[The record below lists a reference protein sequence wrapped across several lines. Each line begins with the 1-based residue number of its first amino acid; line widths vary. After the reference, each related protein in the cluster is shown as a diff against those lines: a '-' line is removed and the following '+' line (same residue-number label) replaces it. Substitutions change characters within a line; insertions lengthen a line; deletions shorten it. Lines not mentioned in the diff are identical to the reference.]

1 MLILMF
7 FLTPSLASQE
17 AEGVFYF
24 YFLNLFDKMR
34 KFFLAHFGKIK
45 KFFSIPD
52 KHLQIQPK

>member
-1 MLILMF
+1 VR
-7 FLTPSLASQE
+7 
-17 AEGVFYF
+17 GF

-34 KFFLAHFGKIK
+34 KKKLAHFEKIK